1 MRPMRILDREP
12 IGAFW
17 ALPGEHVEL
26 SLDRIFDYPVLAQYL
41 ENWRDLVTDGLP
53 SEVDPLTFPRA
64 AIAGLNLFEFDA
76 EADDWRVRLAGRLI
90 SEYVGYELRGTG
102 LIEAFSE
109 ADRAAVRAAI
119 RAAVAHG
126 EPELTRRNFVDPR
139 GRRWSYVRLFLPFS
153 RDGDGVDRFV
163 TVIDP
168 DSFGRIRPDDQ
179 GATP

>member
-1 MRPMRILDREP
+1 MRTLDREP
-12 IGAFW
+12 VGAFW

-26 SLDRIFDYPVLAQYL
+26 SLDRIVDYPVLAQCL
-41 ENWRDLVTDGLP
+41 ENWRGLVADGLP
-53 SEVDPLTFPRA
+53 SDVDPLAFPRA

-76 EADDWRVRLAGRLI
+76 DADDWRVRLAGRLV
-90 SEYVGYELRGTG
+90 SEHVGYELRGTG

-109 ADRAAVRAAI
+109 ADRAEVRAAI
-119 RAAVAHG
+119 RAAVARG

-153 RDGDGVDRFV
+153 RNGDRVDHFV

-168 DSFGRIRPDDQ
+168 GSFGRMRSDDQ
-179 GATP
+179 GAQR